1 MNRLWVRLWLG
12 IMGAV
17 VGLVVSFEIAEVAM
31 TLAGTVFR
39 SLRENETALIVW
51 SNVVG
56 FVLSALFAA
65 LIAWRLAQPLS
76 AVSKA
81 ARQFAEGD
89 LSARARLLPGQGRY
103 ERRWGGEAIRL
114 VDDFNAMAASLERL
128 EAERQATTAAIAHE
142 LRTPLAVLQARLA
155 ALRDGVFVLDA
166 REVQLLAQQTD
177 LLAQL
182 VEDLRTLSLA
192 EAGKL
197 TLNLHTCDLSAL
209 VKDVVE
215 SFEPRAAAKGV
226 RLEVR
231 AEAATLIGDGA
242 RLRQVV
248 ANLLDNALRFTP
260 GAGSVEVRLQTD
272 QVGMSLLVRD
282 TGPGLGEGTQARV
295 FERFYRA
302 DADRSGSGLGLA
314 IVRSLVELHGGR
326 VEAMNAPEG
335 GAVFQVS
342 LPHHGSPEK
351 ELAR

>member
-12 IMGAV
+12 IMGAF
-17 VGLVVSFEIAEVAM
+17 VGFAVSFEVAEVAM

-39 SLRENETALIVW
+39 DLRENETAVLVW

-56 FVLSALFAA
+56 LLLSTLFAA
-65 LIAWRLAQPLS
+65 LIAWRLARPLS

-81 ARQFAEGD
+81 ARLFAEGD
-89 LSARARLLPGQGRY
+89 LSARARLLPRQQRN

-114 VDDFNAMAASLERL
+114 VEDFNAMAASLERL
-128 EAERQATTAAIAHE
+128 EAERQVTTAAIAHE

-155 ALRDGVFVLDA
+155 ALRDGVFALDA

-177 LLAQL
+177 LLPRL

-192 EAGKL
+192 DAGKL
-197 TLNLHTCDLSAL
+197 TLNLYTCDLSAL

-226 RLEVR
+226 RLEVC
-231 AEAATLIGDGA
+231 AEEVTLVGDAA

-260 GAGSVEVRLQTD
+260 ESGSVEVTLRTD
-272 QVGMSLLVRD
+272 QAGVTLRVRD
-282 TGPGLGEGTQARV
+282 TGPGLGESDRVRV

-302 DADRSGSGLGLA
+302 DAERSGSGLGLA

-326 VEAMNAPEG
+326 VEAANAPED
-335 GAVFQVS
+335 GALFQVL
-342 LPHHGSPEK
+342 LPLFSTGK
-351 ELAR
+351 A

>member
-12 IMGAV
+12 IMGAF
-17 VGLVVSFEIAEVAM
+17 VGFIVSFEVAEVPVA
-31 TLAGTVFR
+31 LAGRVF
-39 SLRENETALIVW
+39 SGLSENETAVLVV
-51 SNVVG
+51 SNVG
-56 FVLSALFAA
+56 GIVLSALFAA
-65 LIAWRLAQPLS
+65 LIAWRLARPLS
-76 AVSKA
+76 AVSRA
-81 ARQFAEGD
+81 ARLFAEGD
-89 LSARARLLPGQGRY
+89 LSARARLLPGQGRN

-114 VDDFNAMAASLERL
+114 VEDFNVMAASLERL
-128 EAERQATTAAIAHE
+128 ETERQATTAAIAHE

-155 ALRDGVFVLDA
+155 ALRDGVFALDA
-166 REVQLLAQQTD
+166 REVHLLAQQTE
-177 LLAQL
+177 LLARL

-197 TLNLHTCDLSAL
+197 TLYPHTCNLSAL

-231 AEAATLIGDGA
+231 AEEVTLIGDAA

-260 GAGSVEVRLQTD
+260 ETGSVEVALQMD
-272 QVGMSLLVRD
+272 QAGVSLRVRD
-282 TGPGLGEGTQARV
+282 TGPGFGEGDRARV

-314 IVRSLVELHGGR
+314 IVKSLVELHGGR
-326 VEAMNAPEG
+326 VEAMNAPGG
-335 GAVFQVS
+335 GAVFRVS
-342 LPHHGSPEK
+342 LPHRKLG
-351 ELAR
+351 RNG